1 MKITVVYDNDAGR
14 GLKPG
19 WGFSCLIDNGKKIL
33 FDCGDSG
40 EKLISNMKKLGIDP
54 KDIGLVLLSHEHWD
68 HIGGLSRFLEINDRV
83 TVYFP
88 ESFPKGIKEKIG
100 MKAGIKEI
108 DSEEEISENVYTT
121 GQLGGLGAVKEQSVA
136 LKTPKGCFIITGCS
150 HPGLKA
156 IIEKSRSF
164 GKIYGIMG
172 GFHDFSDFGILKGIE
187 FIAPCHC
194 TQNAR
199 EIKRLFP
206 DSYREIKSGSVI
218 EL

>member
-1 MKITVVYDNDAGR
+1 MKITVVYDNNAGR
-14 GLKPG
+14 GLKTG

-40 EKLISNMKKLGIDP
+40 EKLIFNMKKLGMDP
-54 KDIGLVLLSHEHWD
+54 KDIGSVLLSHEHWD
-68 HIGGLSRFLEINDRV
+68 HIGGLLQFLEMNDRV
-83 TVYFP
+83 TVYVP
-88 ESFPKGIKEKIG
+88 KSFSTGIKEKIG
-100 MKAGIKEI
+100 LKAGMKEV
-108 DSEEEISENVYTT
+108 DSGEEISENVYTT
-121 GQLGGLGAVKEQSVA
+121 GQLGGPGTVKEQSVA
-136 LKTPKGCFIITGCS
+136 LKTSKGYFIITGCA

-156 IIEKSRSF
+156 IIEKSRSL

-172 GFHDFSDFGILKGIE
+172 GFHDFSDFGILKGME
-187 FIAPCHC
+187 LVAPCHC

-206 DSYREIKSGSVI
+206 GSYREIKSGSVI